1 MEVSSWSIRIPAG
14 VSVEKADSGPE
25 KVGPELAKS
34 VKFSVS
40 RKEATKSVRWM
51 PRRQEPMK
59 DAVHC
64 EKPRGAVCRRRTG
77 GIRMGKP
84 GWLKTSHAVPN
95 TYAQRGNV
103 GN

>member
-1 MEVSSWSIRIPAG
+1 MRMSSARFAATG
-14 VSVEKADSGPE
+14 R
-25 KVGPELAKS
+25 VGANFNQLRRAEGAAELAKS

-40 RKEATKSVRWM
+40 RKEATKSVWWM
-51 PRRQEPMK
+51 PRRQGPKK

-84 GWLKTSHAVPN
+84 NW
-95 TYAQRGNV
+95 
-103 GN
+103 